1 MVAQTH
7 GQWPECGPGGKGDKV
22 HSLAA
27 DKVRYSYRG
36 PEWQVRA
43 LVQPVP
49 PVCSVS
55 GSHMLPFFI
64 LVAIV
69 VVFQLVYAHISS
81 VISCFS

>member
-1 MVAQTH
+1 MARV
-7 GQWPECGPGGKGDKV
+7 WSGGGREIRF
-22 HSLAA
+22 HSLTA